1 MDERLNAS
9 SRVRFGTFELDLD
22 SGELRRSG
30 VKLKLQEQPFRLLAM
45 LLERP
50 GEVVTR
56 EEVRERLWSADTF
69 VDFDHSLNTAIKKLR
84 QALGDSAENPRFIET
99 LARRGYRFIA
109 PVGAADMAVRSG
121 PTAPDV
127 PLPGADAAPPI
138 RHMAPAADTAA
149 SRAHARQVRIAILA
163 LACVGV
169 LMLAAIVWNTRR
181 VSSRPPA
188 PPARSARA
196 VRLAVLPLKVLTSG
210 ETERYLGIGI
220 ADAVITQLANVRTV
234 SVRPTAAVIKYESGA
249 SDPRRA
255 GEELDAEHVLS
266 GTLQKVDE
274 TYRVS
279 MQLIKTAD
287 GVPVW
292 GQSFTVARTDLL
304 TIEDQVS
311 KQVAE
316 ALRAELH
323 GGDSRPRTAPRHP
336 AAYESY
342 LQGRALLVN
351 YSEAKMRAAIE
362 SFERAVQLDPEY
374 ALARAGLATALAWFS
389 VRYAYQKDALYW
401 GKRAEDEAYRTLALD
416 HDMAEAH
423 FAIAAAAGTLYGQF
437 NWPRLLA
444 ENDAALKLDPSL
456 DLAHAS
462 RARALYHLGLFEE
475 GRAAA
480 AKAIAIN
487 PDGNVETS
495 RLLVALS
502 LFDGRFDDAAKR
514 AEELA
519 RQSDAPVIRMY
530 LASARFYLGRR
541 QEARDMLAAIKRGA
555 EADVRSQAVLAAVL
569 AATGQRDAAEA
580 LAREV
585 AKSPSMDHHVAY
597 SLGTAYAQLARP
609 GEAVTWLRTAA
620 DGGFPCFPWFAADPL
635 LEPIR
640 RDPGYL
646 QFIADLRARFD
657 QARARY
663 SSTS

>member
-1 MDERLNAS
+1 MRPLSTPA
-9 SRVRFGTFELDLD
+9 GT
-22 SGELRRSG
+22 
-30 VKLKLQEQPFRLLAM
+30 
-45 LLERP
+45 
-50 GEVVTR
+50 
-56 EEVRERLWSADTF
+56 
-69 VDFDHSLNTAIKKLR
+69 
-84 QALGDSAENPRFIET
+84 
-99 LARRGYRFIA
+99 
-109 PVGAADMAVRSG
+109 
-121 PTAPDV
+121 
-127 PLPGADAAPPI
+127 
-138 RHMAPAADTAA
+138 
-149 SRAHARQVRIAILA
+149 
-163 LACVGV
+163 
-169 LMLAAIVWNTRR
+169 
-181 VSSRPPA
+181 
-188 PPARSARA
+188 ARS
-196 VRLAVLPLKVLTSG
+196 VRLAVLPLKVLTAG
-210 ETERYLGIGI
+210 ETERYLGVGI
-220 ADAVITQLANVRTV
+220 ADAVITQLANVRTL

-249 SDPRRA
+249 PDPRHA
-255 GEELDAEHVLS
+255 GQELDAEHVLS
-266 GTLQKVDE
+266 GTLQKSGE

-279 MQLIKTAD
+279 MQLIKTSD

-292 GQSFTVARTDLL
+292 GQSYTVARTDLL
-304 TIEDQVS
+304 TIEEQVS

-316 ALRAELH
+316 ALRAELRA
-323 GGDSRPRTAPRHP
+323 GGSRPRPAPRQP

-401 GKRAEDEAYRTLALD
+401 GKRAEEEAYRTLALD

-444 ENDAALKLDPSL
+444 ENDAALELDPSL

-462 RARALYHLGLFEE
+462 RARAFYHLGLFDE

-514 AEELA
+514 AEELV

-530 LASARFYLGRR
+530 LASARFYLGRQ
-541 QEARDMLAAIKRGA
+541 QEARDMLAAIKRGS
-555 EADVRSQAVLAAVL
+555 EPDVRSQAVLAAVL
-569 AATGQRDAAEA
+569 ASTGQRDAAAA

-585 AKSPSMDHHVAY
+585 ARSPSMDHHVAY

-609 GEAVTWLRTAA
+609 REAVTWLRTAA

-646 QFIADLRARFD
+646 QFIADLRGRFNE
-657 QARARY
+657 ARARY
-663 SSTS
+663 SSAS

>member
-1 MDERLNAS
+1 
-9 SRVRFGTFELDLD
+9 
-22 SGELRRSG
+22 
-30 VKLKLQEQPFRLLAM
+30 M

-56 EEVRERLWSADTF
+56 DDVRERLWSADTF

-84 QALGDSAENPRFIET
+84 QALGDSADNPRFIET

-109 PVGAADMAVRSG
+109 PVGAAD
-121 PTAPDV
+121 APLAAASPVAEAPLSVSV
-127 PLPGADAAPPI
+127 PAPPI
-138 RHMAPAADTAA
+138 ERGPPVSLAPAASAA
-149 SRAHARQVRIAILA
+149 PVLRVRAALLA
-163 LACVGV
+163 LACVSVV
-169 LMLAAIVWNTRR
+169 LLLAFGWTTRR
-181 VSSRPPA
+181 FSMRPASTPA
-188 PPARSARA
+188 GTAKS
-196 VRLAVLPLKVLTSG
+196 VRLAVLPLKVLTAG
-210 ETERYLGIGI
+210 ETERYLGVGI
-220 ADAVITQLANVRTV
+220 ADAVITQLANVRTL
-234 SVRPTAAVIKYESGA
+234 SVRPTAAVIKYESGVP
-249 SDPRRA
+249 DPRRA

-266 GTLQKVDE
+266 GTLQKSGE

-279 MQLIKTAD
+279 MQLIKTSD

-304 TIEDQVS
+304 TIEEQVS

-316 ALRAELH
+316 ALRAELRA
-323 GGDSRPRTAPRHP
+323 GGSRPRPAPRQP

-342 LQGRALLVN
+342 LQGRALLMN

-401 GKRAEDEAYRTLALD
+401 GKRAEEEAYRTLALD

-444 ENDAALKLDPSL
+444 ENDAALELDPSL

-462 RARALYHLGLFEE
+462 RARALYHLGLFDE

-502 LFDGRFDDAAKR
+502 LFDGRFDDAARR
-514 AEELA
+514 AEELV

-541 QEARDMLAAIKRGA
+541 EEARDMLAAIKRGS
-555 EADVRSQAVLAAVL
+555 EPDVRSQAVLAAVL
-569 AATGQRDAAEA
+569 ASTGQRDAAAA

-585 AKSPSMDHHVAY
+585 ARSPSMDHHVAY

-609 GEAVTWLRTAA
+609 REAVTWLRTAA

-646 QFIADLRARFD
+646 QFIAGLRGRFD
-657 QARARY
+657 AARARY
-663 SSTS
+663 SPPS